1 MTDEQTAPEVT
12 WSNNVM
18 SNFDHTVD
26 PGMDEDLRAG
36 MRGEHTA
43 WNFHGEVWFDP
54 AEGAFKEEVSVYKV
68 VRGILSAPTLE
79 ELMRAVS
86 DEYGWD

>member
-1 MTDEQTAPEVT
+1 MEAAEVT
-12 WSNNVM
+12 WSGKGM

-26 PGMDEDLRAG
+26 PGLEDDLRAG
-36 MRGEHTA
+36 MRGEHSA

-54 AEGAFKEEVSVYKV
+54 DEGVFKEEVSVYGVK
-68 VRGILSAPTLE
+68 RGVLSAPTLE